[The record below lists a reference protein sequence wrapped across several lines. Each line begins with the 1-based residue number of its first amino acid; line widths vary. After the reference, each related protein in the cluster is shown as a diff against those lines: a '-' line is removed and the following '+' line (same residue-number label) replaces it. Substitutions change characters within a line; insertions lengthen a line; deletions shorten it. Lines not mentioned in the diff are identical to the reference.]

1 MALAV
6 SRVMPGIDRLLNG
19 TLQMKGSD
27 LHLSPEQPARV
38 RVRGSLTPVSTGPLG
53 AKLLRGIFDE
63 ILTQEQKDEF
73 AQKKEIDFIY
83 APPALNGTRFRV
95 NLFEGRL
102 GAGGVVR
109 VVPSKIP
116 TAAELGLPEAVLKF
130 CNLDRGLVLV
140 TGATGSGKSTTLA
153 AMIDWINENK
163 DEHILTLEDPIEF
176 AHPSKRC
183 LVNQREVGAHTHSFS
198 NALKSALREDPDT
211 ILVGEMRD
219 LETIEL
225 ALTAAE
231 TGHLV
236 FGTLHT
242 SSAHKTI
249 DRVINVFSADR
260 QEQIRT
266 LLGESLKGVI
276 AQKLLPSTD
285 GGRVAAM
292 EILVVNAATGNL
304 IREGKTFQIP
314 TVMQTGKSEGM
325 QTMEQSIETLLRA
338 GKITLDVAAEHAV
351 VKKPATGQNGQQ
363 MAMVR

>member
-1 MALAV
+1 
-6 SRVMPGIDRLLNG
+6 MPGIDRLLNG
-19 TLQMKGSD
+19 TVQLKGSD

-38 RVRGSLTPVSTGPLG
+38 RVRGSLTPVSTGPLPDR
-53 AKLLRGIFDE
+53 LLRGLFDE
-63 ILTQEQKDEF
+63 ILTAEQREEF
-73 AQKKEIDFIY
+73 ARNKELDFVY
-83 APPALNGTRFRV
+83 APPALAGSRFRV

-102 GAGGVVR
+102 GAGAVMR
-109 VVPSKIP
+109 VVPSRIP
-116 TAAELGLPEAVLKF
+116 SAQELGLPEVALRL
-130 CNLDRGLVLV
+130 CDLESGLVLV

-153 AMIDWINENK
+153 AMIDWMNDNK

-176 AHPSKRC
+176 THTSKRC
-183 LVNQREVGAHTHSFS
+183 LMNQREVGAHTHGFAP
-198 NALKSALREDPDT
+198 ALRAALREDPDT

-242 SSAHKTI
+242 GSAAKTI
-249 DRVINVFSADR
+249 DRIINVFPSEK
-260 QEQIRT
+260 QEQIRM
-266 LLGESLKGVI
+266 LLGETLKGVV

-292 EILVVNAATGNL
+292 EIMVVNPAISNL

-314 TVMQTGKSEGM
+314 TAMQTGRAEGM
-325 QTMEQSIETLLRA
+325 QTMEQAVAALRA
-338 GKITLDVAAEHAV
+338 AGRIGEETAAQHLPSAQKKPQPIAQTAAAGLAV
-351 VKKPATGQNGQQ
+351 V
-363 MAMVR
+363 R